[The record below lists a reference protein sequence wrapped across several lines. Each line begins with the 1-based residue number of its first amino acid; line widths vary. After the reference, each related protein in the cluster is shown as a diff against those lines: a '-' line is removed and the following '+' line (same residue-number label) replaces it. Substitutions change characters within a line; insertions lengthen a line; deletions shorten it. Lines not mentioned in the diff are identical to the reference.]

1 LLDIIIILII
11 IGLAAGAIGSLIGI
25 GGGIIIGPALAFMG
39 FSPSHIASTSLIA
52 VTSTSAS
59 STIVYSK
66 QKTIDYATGLKIS
79 TSSIPGGIAGAFLS
93 SEISLEYFKVYF
105 AIILMLIGVYI
116 VYKNSIIKEKTSGNS
131 KSIYF
136 YILFYS
142 GTFSAG
148 IISSLFGVGGGI
160 IFVPM
165 MVIIL
170 RMKMLKAS
178 PTSQLI
184 LLMTSLAGMFTH
196 VILGHPDYNQS
207 IALVVGSFIGAQI
220 GSRLLPY
227 AKESILQKLL
237 FISLL
242 AVAAKLI
249 FDSVYKP

>member
-1 LLDIIIILII
+1 
-11 IGLAAGAIGSLIGI
+11 
-25 GGGIIIGPALAFMG
+25 
-39 FSPSHIASTSLIA
+39 
-52 VTSTSAS
+52 
-59 STIVYSK
+59 
-66 QKTIDYATGLKIS
+66 
-79 TSSIPGGIAGAFLS
+79 
-93 SEISLEYFKVYF
+93 
-105 AIILMLIGVYI
+105 
-116 VYKNSIIKEKTSGNS
+116 
-131 KSIYF
+131 
-136 YILFYS
+136 LFYS
-142 GTFSAG
+142 GAFSAG